1 MKDIRDYLKNLDL
14 AYIDDDEMNT
24 KRIGE
29 LLRNFFRNVYIFNNP
44 RKFLE
49 SIKTK
54 KYDVILSDIYMSE
67 YTGIELVKIIR
78 ETDKKIPIILLTAF
92 SNEDYLLES
101 ANLNIQ
107 SYLIKPLNFE
117 KLNVA
122 FEKVFDYLEIT
133 NNLAYYINDFSFDR
147 NTFKLTKNGKE
158 ILLNKKERNLLN
170 LLITNSNRIVSY
182 EDINKEIWSKYN
194 EIMTQ
199 NALRTVVKTLR
210 IKLDE
215 TDLIKNVSGYG
226 YIIENK

>member
-1 MKDIRDYLKNLDL
+1 M
-14 AYIDDDEMNT
+14 
-24 KRIGE
+24 
-29 LLRNFFRNVYIFNNP
+29 P
-44 RKFLE
+44 
-49 SIKTK
+49 
-54 KYDVILSDIYMSE
+54 E
-67 YTGIELVKIIR
+67 YTGIELVRIIR

-92 SNEDYLLES
+92 SNEDYLLELV
-101 ANLNIQ
+101 NLNIQ

-147 NTFKLTKNGKE
+147 NTFKLAKNGKE

-170 LLITNSNRIVSY
+170 LLITNSNKIVSY
-182 EDINKEIWSKYN
+182 EDINKEIWAKYN
-194 EIMTQ
+194 EMMTQ